1 MADTTELVPELLE
14 AGVHFGH
21 QTKRWN
27 PKMKPFIF
35 EQRNQIYIINLD
47 ETVLQLRRATEFL
60 QEVTRRGGR
69 ILFVGCKKQA
79 QEAIKEAALACGQFY
94 VNQRWLGGTLT
105 NLATIRKS
113 IGRLKYIEQIEQ
125 SPEYKKMGKQELA
138 ALNREAAKLRRNL
151 DGILEMSQLPNAL
164 VVIDTIREQNAV
176 NEARRLGIPVVAIV
190 DTNADPDIIDYP
202 IAGNDD
208 AIRAIRVILQKLV
221 DAIVSTSNAG
231 FMDCKRALVESGGDL
246 GKAEAILRTKGI
258 ASAGKKASRATKEGV
273 VASYI
278 HLQGKVGVLVE
289 VNCET
294 DFVARNENFREF
306 VKDIT
311 LHIAAAHP
319 LYVSR
324 ADVPGNLI
332 EAEREIYK
340 AQVKDKPENV
350 ADKIVDGKLEKFY
363 STVCLLEQGFIKNPD
378 VTIRDLL
385 NTKISELGENIVIR
399 RFVRYLVGEPLP
411 SEA

>member
-1 MADTTELVPELLE
+1 MKTTAEIDPQLV
-14 AGVHFGH
+14 
-21 QTKRWN
+21 K
-27 PKMKPFIF
+27 
-35 EQRNQIYIINLD
+35 
-47 ETVLQLRRATEFL
+47 QLREKT
-60 QEVTRRGGR
+60 
-69 ILFVGCKKQA
+69 
-79 QEAIKEAALACGQFY
+79 
-94 VNQRWLGGTLT
+94 
-105 NLATIRKS
+105 
-113 IGRLKYIEQIEQ
+113 
-125 SPEYKKMGKQELA
+125 
-138 ALNREAAKLRRNL
+138 
-151 DGILEMSQLPNAL
+151 
-164 VVIDTIREQNAV
+164 
-176 NEARRLGIPVVAIV
+176 
-190 DTNADPDIIDYP
+190 
-202 IAGNDD
+202 
-208 AIRAIRVILQKLV
+208 
-221 DAIVSTSNAG
+221 NAG

-246 GKAEAILRTKGI
+246 DKAETILRTKGI
-258 ASAGKKASRATKEGV
+258 ANAGKKASRATKEGV

-324 ADVPGNLI
+324 SDAPGNLI

-350 ADKIVDGKLEKFY
+350 ADKIVEGKLEKFY

-378 VTIRDLL
+378 MTIRDLL
-385 NTKISELGENIVIR
+385 NGKIAELGENIIIR